1 MVFFLNSCKRHT
13 LKSGLGPGPLEKTDP
28 GPFEKAD
35 LIPKFSA
42 WVYKYEG
49 GDFKCDNSFLKLQSK
64 WLK

>member
-35 LIPKFSA
+35 LIPNSL
-42 WVYKYEG
+42 YE
-49 GDFKCDNSFLKLQSK
+49 FTNMRVVTSNVTIVF
-64 WLK
+64 